1 MNVCSFCHEI
11 DRVCSWLMAHL
22 SLIMSNEHVHISKK
36 GVCSVSLVDVSS
48 VSAPLFIL
56 GIVFIMLVFGLLSFG
71 ILRMFQQRF
80 RTGWFSFGGAVVSFA
95 VFMFI
100 LNKWYL

>member
-1 MNVCSFCHEI
+1 MYILAN
-11 DRVCSWLMAHL
+11 
-22 SLIMSNEHVHISKK
+22 K

-48 VSAPLFIL
+48 VSASLFIL
-56 GIVFIMLVFGLLSFG
+56 GIVFIMLIFGLLSFG

-80 RTGWFSFGGAVVSFA
+80 RMGWFSFGGAVVSFI
-95 VFMFI
+95 VFMII

>member
-1 MNVCSFCHEI
+1 M
-11 DRVCSWLMAHL
+11 
-22 SLIMSNEHVHISKK
+22 
-36 GVCSVSLVDVSS
+36 SLVDLSS
-48 VSAPLFIL
+48 TSASLFIL
-56 GIVFIMLVFGLLSFG
+56 GVIFLMLIFGLLSFG

-80 RTGWFSFGGAVVSFA
+80 RTGWISFAGAVISFV